1 MIYMYLYAWWL
12 WLRSLEMLVYVNQFQ
27 ASVRFTCKYEY
38 EEHELRE
45 QGFYLH
51 FESDLIWLH
60 EVLSQQPQ
68 PQERWR
74 RDRAGGGPLGWV
86 GAASSVTC
94 ILTPFGVQRRTA
106 VLNEIQWSQKSLVGP
121 WGIVIW
127 SRMAVHGGYVRVCI
141 VYRSSVKTPT
151 VECWACFLSA
161 HFAWFFVKTSSTY
174 IKIILHH
181 IMWYDI
187 MYEKQLSDWIKNS
200 SGLFITYKAVTYK
213 AQAS

>member
-51 FESDLIWLH
+51 FESDWYGCTRFCPNSHSHKKLGDDATVQE
-60 EVLSQQPQ
+60 EVP
-68 PQERWR
+68 
-74 RDRAGGGPLGWV
+74 WV
-86 GAASSVTC
+86 GLVQLLPWPASSHP
-94 ILTPFGVQRRTA
+94 LAYSGVQRRTA

-161 HFAWFFVKTSSTY
+161 HFAWFFRQDLVNV
-174 IKIILHH
+174 H
-181 IMWYDI
+181 
-187 MYEKQLSDWIKNS
+187 
-200 SGLFITYKAVTYK
+200 
-213 AQAS
+213 